1 MQAINK
7 KYSRNILDRMTLD
20 QAIRLAEKK
29 TKAKQI
35 DEALSIYESILQKF
49 PLNTKAKIGLKALN
63 TPPKEALN
71 LLTNLYSKRQ
81 YQKALELSK

>member
-1 MQAINK
+1 MQAIKK
-7 KYSRNILDRMTLD
+7 KYSNNILDRMTLD
-20 QAIRLAEKK
+20 RALRLAEKK

-63 TPPKEALN
+63 TPPKEALTGTPMTGN
-71 LLTNLYSKRQ
+71 AECAATTPAK
-81 YQKALELSK
+81 